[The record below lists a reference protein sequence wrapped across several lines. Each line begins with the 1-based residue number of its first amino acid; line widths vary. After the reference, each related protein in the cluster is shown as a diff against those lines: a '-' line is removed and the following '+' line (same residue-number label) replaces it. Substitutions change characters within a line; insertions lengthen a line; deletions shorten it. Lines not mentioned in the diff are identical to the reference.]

1 MKWLVMV
8 EEVEAVVMDVV
19 EAGGEV
25 VEDSQALMQRPWVE
39 AAVGNHLRSL
49 SFPRTIRHDAMA
61 PWYCSLCAVLPYFK
75 HSCLAA

>member
-8 EEVEAVVMDVV
+8 AEAEAVVMDVV
-19 EAGGEV
+19 VEAAEV

-49 SFPRTIRHDAMA
+49 SLPRTI
-61 PWYCSLCAVLPYFK
+61 
-75 HSCLAA
+75 